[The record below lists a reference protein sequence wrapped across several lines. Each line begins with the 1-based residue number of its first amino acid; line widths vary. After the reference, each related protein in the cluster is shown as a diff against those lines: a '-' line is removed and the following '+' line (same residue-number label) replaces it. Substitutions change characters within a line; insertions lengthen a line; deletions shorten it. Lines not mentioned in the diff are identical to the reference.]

1 MSERLAFKQF
11 MQAYAG
17 IYWKDLPVL
26 VTTDSLLDA
35 IHRTYDMML
44 WWVESLPLSVAETSW
59 DEIYW
64 QSTENLSW

>member
-1 MSERLAFKQF
+1 VSERLAFKQF

-44 WWVESLPLSVAETSW
+44 WWVESLQG
-59 DEIYW
+59 
-64 QSTENLSW
+64 QSLQN